1 MQEHPPILDSQ
12 HASLS
17 LRRGRRP
24 AQWSQW
30 NLADI
35 GNWKLNHVRK
45 SLMAGNET
53 LQEEDGNM
61 GPQSTDALSGALHMF
76 PVSFLLIFREMLP

>member
-1 MQEHPPILDSQ
+1 MLLS
-12 HASLS
+12 ASEEEERS
-17 LRRGRRP
+17 RP

-35 GNWKLNHVRK
+35 SNWKLNHVRQ
-45 SLMAGNET
+45 SLMAGNEA
-53 LQEEDGNM
+53 LQGEDGKT

-76 PVSFLLIFREMLP
+76 HATFPVSFLLIFREMFP